1 MLSKISL
8 AISLILSVAV
18 GYLLFK
24 KPTAGATT
32 VGNEQVEVAPA
43 LQSEGGPKPTVLAY
57 INGDTLNAQYKYIV
71 EKTNQLNGRMDAAE
85 KKIKAEYAKRQKEL
99 QTWEEYAQKNKLTP
113 EEQQTAA
120 EELQRLQTEMQAIE
134 EREHGTLVQQ
144 EEELQKELMKRVNTY
159 VEKFAKEKGLDY
171 VVNYQSGFQFILYG
185 NKGYDITS
193 EVVAGLNAE
202 YEVEKG
208 GK

>member
-8 AISLILSVAV
+8 AISLLLSIAV

-24 KPTAGATT
+24 KPAAANSA
-32 VGNEQVEVAPA
+32 VGTQVEVAPA
-43 LQSEGGPKPTVLAY
+43 LQSEGGPKPTILAY
-57 INGDTLNAQYKYIV
+57 INGDTLNANYKFIV

-85 KKIKAEYAKRQKEL
+85 KKVKAEYAKRQKEL

-144 EEELQKELMKRVNTY
+144 EEALQKELMKRVNTY

-202 YEVEKG
+202 YELEKG

>member
-1 MLSKISL
+1 
-8 AISLILSVAV
+8 
-18 GYLLFK
+18 
-24 KPTAGATT
+24 
-32 VGNEQVEVAPA
+32 
-43 LQSEGGPKPTVLAY
+43 
-57 INGDTLNAQYKYIV
+57 
-71 EKTNQLNGRMDAAE
+71 
-85 KKIKAEYAKRQKEL
+85 
-99 QTWEEYAQKNKLTP
+99 
-113 EEQQTAA
+113 
-120 EELQRLQTEMQAIE
+120 MQAIE

-159 VEKFAKEKGLDY
+159 VEKFAKENGLDY

>member
-8 AISLILSVAV
+8 AISLLLSIAV

-24 KPTAGATT
+24 KPAAANSA
-32 VGNEQVEVAPA
+32 VGTQVEVAPA
-43 LQSEGGPKPTVLAY
+43 LQSEGGPKPTILAY
-57 INGDTLNAQYKYIV
+57 INGDSLNEKYTFIV

-144 EEELQKELMKRVNTY
+144 EEALQKELMKRVNTY

-202 YEVEKG
+202 YELEKG